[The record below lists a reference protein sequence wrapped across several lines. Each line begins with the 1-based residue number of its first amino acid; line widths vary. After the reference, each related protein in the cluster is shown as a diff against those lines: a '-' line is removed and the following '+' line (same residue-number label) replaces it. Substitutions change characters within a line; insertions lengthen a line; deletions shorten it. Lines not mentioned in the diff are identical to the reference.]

1 MRRTILFEETDTG
14 WSAHVSDLPGCVA
27 AGYSLTETAYLM
39 ETAIRNHLEGIRD
52 TLYDLADKLPESD
65 IPAAERYLEF
75 LIALRGCK

>member
-1 MRRTILFEETDTG
+1 
-14 WSAHVSDLPGCVA
+14 
-27 AGYSLTETAYLM
+27 M